1 MLQFFTSFTFI
12 RWAICLIL
20 SYFSII
26 VLITLDMISAY
37 YRCKRNDIPWLS
49 SRQRDTVGK
58 TLKYILCML
67 SFTVIDLLL
76 IFFIKYPVFTLI
88 MSFINCLIEV
98 RSIYE
103 NTHSNFDKDQVN
115 QIISLVGQN
124 KTDLSSLISE
134 LLTKNTK
141 K

>member
-1 MLQFFTSFTFI
+1 MLQFFTSSVFI
-12 RWAICLIL
+12 RWAICLLL

-26 VLITLDMISAY
+26 VLITLDMLSAY
-37 YRCKRNDIPWLS
+37 YRCKRNKIPWLS
-49 SRQRDTVGK
+49 SRQKDTVGK

-67 SFTVIDLLL
+67 AFTVIDLLL
-76 IFFIKYPVFTLI
+76 IFFIKYPVFTLF
-88 MSFINCLIEV
+88 MAFINCLIEV

-103 NTHSNFDKDQVN
+103 NTHSKFDKDQVD

-134 LLTKNTK
+134 LLSKNEK

>member
-1 MLQFFTSFTFI
+1 MSQFLTSFTFI

-20 SYFSII
+20 SYFSIV
-26 VLITLDMISAY
+26 VLILLDMCSAY
-37 YRCKRNDIPWLS
+37 FRCKRNKIPWLS
-49 SRQRDTVGK
+49 SRQRNTVGK

-67 SFTVIDLLL
+67 AFTVVDLLL
-76 IFFIKYPVFTLI
+76 ILFVKYPIFTLI

-124 KTDLSSLISE
+124 KTDLSTLISE

>member
-1 MLQFFTSFTFI
+1 MLAFT
-12 RWAICLIL
+12 
-20 SYFSII
+20 II
-26 VLITLDMISAY
+26 D
-37 YRCKRNDIPWLS
+37 
-49 SRQRDTVGK
+49 
-58 TLKYILCML
+58 
-67 SFTVIDLLL
+67 FLL

-103 NTHSNFDKDQVN
+103 NTHSKFDKDQVN

-124 KTDLSSLISE
+124 KTDLSTLISE

>member
-1 MLQFFTSFTFI
+1 MLHFFTSSVFI
-12 RWAICLIL
+12 RWAICLVL
-20 SYFSII
+20 SYFSIV
-26 VLITLDMISAY
+26 VLILLDMCSAY
-37 YRCKRNDIPWLS
+37 FRCKRNKIPWLS
-49 SRQRDTVGK
+49 SIQRNTVGK

-67 SFTVIDLLL
+67 AFTVVDLLL
-76 IFFIKYPVFTLI
+76 ILFVKYPVFTLI

-124 KTDLSSLISE
+124 KTDLSSLISQ
-134 LLTKNTK
+134 LLTKNEK

>member
-1 MLQFFTSFTFI
+1 MSQFFTSSVFI
-12 RWAICLIL
+12 RWAICLVL
-20 SYFSII
+20 SYFSIV
-26 VLITLDMISAY
+26 VLILLDMCSAY
-37 YRCKRNDIPWLS
+37 FRCKRNKIPWLS
-49 SRQRDTVGK
+49 SRQRNTVGK

-67 SFTVIDLLL
+67 AFTVVDLLL
-76 IFFIKYPVFTLI
+76 ILFVKYPVFTLI

-124 KTDLSSLISE
+124 KNDLSSLLSE
-134 LLTKNTK
+134 LLSKNEK